1 VDITLILSSRYVGTN
16 WTMNGEDYSGL
27 TWLSDTPKPTETELQ
42 ALWPQVQYE
51 LQYESVQQARE
62 AEYRK
67 TTDPLFFKYQAGEAT
82 KEEWE
87 LARQAIKDAHPYP
100 AEIEVQ

>member
-1 VDITLILSSRYVGTN
+1 MDITLILSSRYVGTN

>member
-1 VDITLILSSRYVGTN
+1 MDIAMILTVKYPGSEWYTDAEG
-16 WTMNGEDYSGL
+16 YAGL
-27 TWLSDTPKPTETELQ
+27 HWLSEGQPPTEAELQ

>member
-1 VDITLILSSRYVGTN
+1 MDIPIILTRKYPDKEWYTDAEGY
-16 WTMNGEDYSGL
+16 DGL
-27 TWLSDTPKPTETELQ
+27 NWLSEGQPPTEAELQ

-51 LQYESVQQARE
+51 LQYEAVQQARE